1 MGYVRKRANGQ
12 LAFVFSWKGTRHTK
26 GLGTTDEGEAEAIRK
41 EANEQLDRIRRGESA
56 LASQLLADG
65 HSIMDVL
72 FGSEKIAHLI
82 NSPADDNPLTL
93 SELKTAFMDYLTATG
108 RTAGHVEGTRIH
120 LDHFIRVLGD
130 MRVMSLTDADMT
142 TFQQE
147 RAKEKSARRTTSKR
161 RRQRLRKSRR
171 RRKRG
176 RMGKPQTAEPSA
188 KEPFAPISSPF
199 DPP

>member
-1 MGYVRKRANGQ
+1 V
-12 LAFVFSWKGTRHTK
+12 VFWWEGKQKIKSLNTRDEAEGTRIK
-26 GLGTTDEGEAEAIRK
+26 GDVE
-41 EANEQLDRIRRGESA
+41 EQITRIRRGESA
-56 LASQLLADG
+56 LASKLLADG
-65 HSIMDVL
+65 HTIMDVL

-82 NSPADDNPLTL
+82 KSPADDNPLTL

-147 RAKEKSARRTTSKR
+147 RAKEKVCSTDNQQKE
-161 RRQRLRKSRR
+161 
-171 RRKRG
+171 G
-176 RMGKPQTAEPSA
+176 GKG
-188 KEPFAPISSPF
+188 
-199 DPP
+199 

>member
-82 NSPADDNPLTL
+82 ASPADDNPLTL
-93 SELKTAFMDYLTATG
+93 V
-108 RTAGHVEGTRIH
+108 RTQDRLHG
-120 LDHFIRVLGD
+120 LPDGD
-130 MRVMSLTDADMT
+130 RSN
-142 TFQQE
+142 
-147 RAKEKSARRTTSKR
+147 RR
-161 RRQRLRKSRR
+161 SRR
-171 RRKRG
+171 RH
-176 RMGKPQTAEPSA
+176 PD
-188 KEPFAPISSPF
+188 SP
-199 DPP
+199 